1 MKIVKAAV
9 ASAGIAMLAAQP
21 VAAANPAQK
30 LSLTKAVK
38 ADVRASSKAGKS
50 KQAEGVAT
58 GLIIAGVVA
67 AAVVTYLVVDGSG
80 SDSN

>member
-1 MKIVKAAV
+1 MKIMKAMM
-9 ASAGIAMLAAQP
+9 ASAAIAMLAAQP

-30 LSLTKAVK
+30 LSLSKSVG

-50 KQAEGVAT
+50 KAAAGIPVF
-58 GLIIAGVVA
+58 LIIAGAVA
-67 AAVVTYLVVDGSG
+67 AVAVVIAVADGG